1 MNYVPFLVMWGLL
14 AIAVLALFVWRKAVA
29 SGEDDNLHV
38 MDGGSVEKSAAQAT
52 MAHRLEV
59 IDRWGKIVTV
69 VTIVYG
75 LVLGGVYAWQSW
87 VQNSRIG
94 V

>member
-1 MNYVPFLVMWGLL
+1 MNFVPFLVLWGLL
-14 AIAVLALFVWRKAVA
+14 AVSVLALFVWRKAIA

-38 MDGGSVEKSAAQAT
+38 MDGGSVEKSAAQAV
-52 MAHRLEV
+52 MAHKLEI
-59 IDRWGKIVTV
+59 IDRWGKVMTV